1 MHLGKYAK
9 RCPPLL
15 PIQFFRGK
23 QHIRDVILTIC
34 LCHVTEYVT
43 NHNHWCFFGVALKH
57 LGKYVK
63 IGIYYLLVSYYSCL
77 SAHLSHLE
85 GCQLW
90 WSHILTTDGT
100 SPWQTNKKTAF
111 FIRQTRVD
119 SGKNTYNQYSHPLQV
134 EPRRLSHREIH
145 VIPYKF
151 WPLPQAMDKM
161 LVVLSRKNSWQMDAH
176 PQKNMPE

>member
-119 SGKNTYNQYSHPLQV
+119 SGKNNLQPVQPSTPGRTAEAQSYRNPCDALQV
-134 EPRRLSHREIH
+134 LTSAPGYWSNPGSFLT
-145 VIPYKF
+145 PK
-151 WPLPQAMDKM
+151 
-161 LVVLSRKNSWQMDAH
+161 
-176 PQKNMPE
+176 